1 MGKKMHRKRTV
12 EKDINSAEKMKMHKI
27 LTGYHVDL
35 TSLIRKGLNDT
46 RWMMKTKLTEKS
58 MREFQFLLYASD
70 NHVLLG
76 FTVALGWLIWVQ
88 ILKSKRK
95 FLKKKRSHKLKQR
108 QQWSFKKKKR
118 QGKLRKL
125 KRFKIEKK
133 KGNAVINVVKTTV
146 ILRFQMRLKLRIKMA
161 LARTVPTQKARPET
175 SRTRSSGEDCCYK
188 VSNQVEVE
196 DRVNNKDRGGPGR
209 AGPRPDPPQKARHE
223 TARTRSRG
231 DDYCDKVSNQVEVE
245 GRVNNKDR
253 GGPDRVGPMPDP
265 PRKAWTETARTRSRG
280 EDYCDKV
287 SNQDRVN
294 NKDGCGS
301 GRAGPTRK
309 ENGLGSLMDRL
320 AMAMEYLSC
329 RSVWITCNLDF
340 WGICF
345 VHKVIGFWGSIAF
358 KEYVMID
365 DSLISFAKKFGL
377 YVVSIENFERMERC
391 YGCSPSS
398 FRM

>member
-1 MGKKMHRKRTV
+1 
-12 EKDINSAEKMKMHKI
+12 MHKI
-27 LTGYHVDL
+27 LTGDNVDL
-35 TSLIRKGLNDT
+35 KSILRKGLNDT

-70 NHVLLG
+70 NSVLLG

-95 FLKKKRSHKLKQR
+95 FQKKKRSHKLKQR

-161 LARTVPTQKARPET
+161 VARSGPTQKARPET

-196 DRVNNKDRGGPGR
+196 GRVNNKDRGGPGL
-209 AGPRPDPPQKARHE
+209 RPDPPQKARPE

-231 DDYCDKVSNQVEVE
+231 DDYCDKVSNQ
-245 GRVNNKDR
+245 
-253 GGPDRVGPMPDP
+253 
-265 PRKAWTETARTRSRG
+265 
-280 EDYCDKV
+280 
-287 SNQDRVN
+287 DRVN
-294 NKDGCGS
+294 NKDGGGW
-301 GRAGPTRK
+301 GRAGPARP
-309 ENGLGSLMDRL
+309 DP
-320 AMAMEYLSC
+320 
-329 RSVWITCNLDF
+329 
-340 WGICF
+340 
-345 VHKVIGFWGSIAF
+345 
-358 KEYVMID
+358 
-365 DSLISFAKKFGL
+365 
-377 YVVSIENFERMERC
+377 EREWV
-391 YGCSPSS
+391 GESDG
-398 FRM
+398 